1 MKKALVLSTLAAA
14 AGFAAVPASAMDILA
29 RVISSTPVVQQVAVP
44 RQVCSNQPVITQ
56 SPNSGAGAL
65 MGAIAGG
72 AAGNAIGNGGG
83 RAVATVIGLVGG
95 AMIGD
100 RIEGS
105 NNQVQNMQQCTT
117 QTYYENRP
125 SHYNVVYEYQGTQY
139 STQMANDPGQ
149 YVRLQVT
156 PVGAMAPAP
165 QTFQSAPQQPQA
177 YSQPIPVQP
186 AYVEQSPTYVQPA
199 YVQPVVYPAIVT
211 RPYRALLRAHRPVA
225 ELRLQ
230 PGLWRHHPVTGAKA
244 LRPPVPVQSKK
255 GALPAPLFCLPVCD
269 GPYFGVSIKGALEQ
283 HRPCRPRC
291 PAARRP

>member
-1 MKKALVLSTLAAA
+1 MKKALILSTIAAA
-14 AGFAAVPASAMDILA
+14 AGLAAVPASAMDILA

-95 AMIGD
+95 AMVGD
-100 RIEGS
+100 RIEG
-105 NNQVQNMQQCTT
+105 NNTQVQNMQHCTT

-156 PVGAMAPAP
+156 PVGAMTPAP

-177 YSQPIPVQP
+177 YVQP
-186 AYVEQSPTYVQPA
+186 APEPVYVQPA
-199 YVQPVVYPAIVT
+199 MVAPVVYPAYYAPT
-211 RPYRALLRAHRPVA
+211 YYRPYYPPIGLSLNFGYSRGYGHGHRH
-225 ELRLQ
+225 
-230 PGLWRHHPVTGAKA
+230 WR
-244 LRPPVPVQSKK
+244 
-255 GALPAPLFCLPVCD
+255 
-269 GPYFGVSIKGALEQ
+269 
-283 HRPCRPRC
+283 
-291 PAARRP
+291 